1 MERIFINGIEIE
13 REAEKAVSLV
23 YQSPYFTDIDFIV
36 SNRTTSVDIP
46 RTPNNMRAVE
56 YAGAMQ
62 GTSLFEYNIHKVVY
76 ERDGVQLFKGTA
88 TLLSISPT
96 SYKFTFAWGN
106 ISAFQQMLDTNLRDL
121 QTEAESDYIGY
132 NSSTV
137 ASNRTYYPNGWNTV
151 SNWGY
156 EVDGLSVQPIMPV
169 AQIMSRLAERFGVS
183 FSFPEGRNFDKY
195 RIPIVTR
202 YGDEKS
208 ASWQGVKFI
217 RGGLGVTYQGD
228 GGITYLSGT
237 AADRSGGL
245 DVNEGIIN
253 TQDIN
258 TLVVE
263 VSRGFQTKE
272 EVSPFMLA
280 VGLRVMAITYE
291 GADAIFTTLA
301 TIPTQ
306 REYHYNDGEAYYT
319 YTVERDAS
327 YSVDVSEWDEV
338 VIAVAYKAPTSSIL
352 DDSTLTQVEV
362 VSNPGVTV
370 YDPEADTVE
379 YGGTS
384 ILPLFANLPDMSVA
398 DFLKNL
404 MKIEGVFAYS
414 NNDSEVVFVSL
425 DYLYNNRAQAQDWSD
440 KMMTTNGLPTE
451 MATAFNSLAQKN
463 WMRYAEDEQVPTSYN
478 GYIVVYSALLEQEN
492 DLIEEDFAPTQGNS
506 IGVWVQGANGVE
518 WNDVEPRILRE
529 QADGSISFNGM
540 GWDSLIA
547 SNYATYQSTVL
558 QPRTVKVGAVITT
571 ADLLAFD
578 FTRPIYVKQ
587 WGHYYAVTKLTTKD
601 NHTADVE
608 LLQLGT
614 FNS

>member
-13 REAEKAVSLV
+13 REAGKAVSLV

-56 YAGAMQ
+56 FAGVMQ
-62 GTSLFEYNIHKVVY
+62 GTSLFEYNIHKVIY

-121 QTEAESDYIGY
+121 QTEADSDYIGY
-132 NSSTV
+132 NNEAV
-137 ASNRTYYPNGWNTV
+137 INNPAYYPDGWNTV

-156 EVDGLSVQPIMPV
+156 DVNAFSLQPIVPV
-169 AQIMSRLAERFGVS
+169 AQIMRRLAERFGVS
-183 FSFPEGRNFDKY
+183 FSFPEGRSFDKY

-208 ASWQGVKFI
+208 ASWQGVKIFGTSI
-217 RGGLGVTYQGD
+217 YSTIINLANTESEVAYIGGASVGALQ
-228 GGITYLSGT
+228 
-237 AADRSGGL
+237 
-245 DVNEGIIN
+245 VNEGIIN
-253 TQDIN
+253 ASDID
-258 TLVVE
+258 TLDIE
-263 VSRGFQTKE
+263 IPQGFQIKDTNPPRQR
-272 EVSPFMLA
+272 VA
-280 VGLRVMAITYE
+280 YIRVGALVYE
-291 GADAIFTTLA
+291 GANATFIPLQ
-301 TIPTQ
+301 TIPA
-306 REYHYNDGEAYYT
+306 EYEPLYT
-319 YTVERDAS
+319 NEGRFLY
-327 YSVDVSEWDEV
+327 
-338 VIAVAYKAPTSSIL
+338 
-352 DDSTLTQVEV
+352 STLTVRQSAKYRIDVKDYDEIV
-362 VSNPGVTV
+362 VSIGYAFRTSTPIVSMVSVTNNSGVVV
-370 YDPEADTVE
+370 YDPEADTVS
-379 YGGTS
+379 YGGTA

-404 MKIEGVFAYS
+404 MKVEGVFAYS

-425 DYLYNNRAQAQDWSD
+425 DDLYNNRAQAQDWSD
-440 KMMTTNGLPTE
+440 KVTTTNGLPTE
-451 MATAFNSLAQKN
+451 TATAFNSLAQKN

-492 DLIEEDFAPTQGNS
+492 DLIEVDFAPTQGNR

-614 FNS
+614 LNS

>member
-13 REAEKAVSLV
+13 REGQKDISLV

-36 SNRTTSVDIP
+36 SNRTASVDIP

-76 ERDGVQLFKGTA
+76 ERDGVQQLFKGTA

-96 SYKFTFAWGN
+96 AYKFTFAWGN

-121 QTEAESDYIGY
+121 QTTADSDYIGY
-132 NSSTV
+132 NPTAV
-137 ASNRTYYPNGWNTV
+137 ANNRTYYPNGWNTV
-151 SNWGY
+151 GNWGY
-156 EVDGLSVQPIMPV
+156 DVNGLSIQPIMPV
-169 AQIMSRLAERFGVS
+169 SQIMSRLAERFGVS

-208 ASWQGVKFI
+208 ATWQGEKFI
-217 RGGLGVTYQGD
+217 RDGLGVTYQGG
-228 GGITYLSGT
+228 GGITYLSAGE
-237 AADRSGGL
+237 GGL
-245 DVNEGIIN
+245 DVGEGIIN
-253 TQDIN
+253 TEDIN
-258 TLVVE
+258 TLIVR
-263 VSRGFQTKE
+263 VSKGFQTKE
-272 EVSPFMLA
+272 DFTAFSIA
-280 VGLRVMAITYE
+280 VGLQVMAITYE

-306 REYHYNDGEAYYT
+306 REYHYNDGKPYNT
-319 YTVERDAS
+319 YTVERDVS
-327 YSVDVSEWDEV
+327 YTVDVSEWDEV
-338 VIAVAYKAPTSSIL
+338 VLAVAYKKPPTNIL

-362 VSNPGVTV
+362 VNNPGVTV
-370 YDPEADTVE
+370 INPDADTVS

-414 NNDSEVVFVSL
+414 NNNSEVVFVSL
-425 DYLYNNRAQAQDWSD
+425 DDLYNNRAQAQDWSD
-440 KMMTTNGLPTE
+440 KVMTTNGLPTE

-463 WMRYAEDEQVPTSYN
+463 WMRYAEDEQVPTTYD

-492 DLIEEDFAPTQGNS
+492 DLIEVDFAPTQGNR

-587 WGHYYAVTKLTTKD
+587 WGHYYAVMKLTTKD